1 MGMKKTFLFC
11 YLMVSSAA
19 FAQSLTEV
27 IEYTLK
33 SNPILQASSHTVD
46 AAQAMKRQAVAG
58 YLPVIDLTLA
68 TGKETSN
75 NTTTRSLGL
84 MDDRFTRTER
94 GLSISQ
100 LLYDGFA
107 TANFVKQQSAVL
119 SATESRLVSG
129 RENTSLQAIQA
140 FLDIIRLDKM
150 VDLTEHNLR
159 FHMATLEKI
168 NKRFETGVGT
178 KVDVVQTEGRKAQ
191 SESNLHLSRKDA
203 KNGRARFYN
212 IVGENAKD
220 LEMPAALTELPFN
233 LEEALQLAYNNNS
246 QLKAA
251 TADVEAA
258 EAATKQAQASLQPR
272 FDLMLTATR
281 NDNVDGSLGPNDD
294 ETAVI
299 KMTYNLYRGGADQ
312 AKSNEA
318 QAREFAARET
328 LRSVKNMVLQDVT
341 IIWNN
346 LEDIQRRLAFLQT
359 HVSATEE
366 VLEVY
371 NEQLALGKR
380 SLLDVLDIQNE
391 LLRAQASYLSAEVS
405 LRLVQY
411 RILASSSSL
420 LANFG
425 LD

>member
-178 KVDVVQTEGRKAQ
+178 KVDVVQTEAV
-191 SESNLHLSRKDA
+191 SYTHL
-203 KNGRARFYN
+203 
-212 IVGENAKD
+212 
-220 LEMPAALTELPFN
+220 TLP
-233 LEEALQLAYNNNS
+233 
-246 QLKAA
+246 
-251 TADVEAA
+251 
-258 EAATKQAQASLQPR
+258 
-272 FDLMLTATR
+272 
-281 NDNVDGSLGPNDD
+281 
-294 ETAVI
+294 
-299 KMTYNLYRGGADQ
+299 
-312 AKSNEA
+312 
-318 QAREFAARET
+318 
-328 LRSVKNMVLQDVT
+328 T
-341 IIWNN
+341 I
-346 LEDIQRRLAFLQT
+346 
-359 HVSATEE
+359 
-366 VLEVY
+366 
-371 NEQLALGKR
+371 
-380 SLLDVLDIQNE
+380 LLV
-391 LLRAQASYLSAEVS
+391 
-405 LRLVQY
+405 
-411 RILASSSSL
+411 
-420 LANFG
+420 
-425 LD
+425 